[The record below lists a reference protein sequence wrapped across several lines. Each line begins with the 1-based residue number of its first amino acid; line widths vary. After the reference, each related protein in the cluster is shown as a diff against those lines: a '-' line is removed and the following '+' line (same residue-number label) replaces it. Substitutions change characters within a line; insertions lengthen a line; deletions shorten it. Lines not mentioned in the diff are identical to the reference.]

1 MLMIKILHFL
11 WIPSNLSR
19 MKIWKELTQ
28 KFSFHNFCTSFCP
41 WLMQYE
47 VLFYEILCCVTFH
60 CVLCYITL
68 HYKFNSHQFT
78 YRSKQHAQKV
88 CIFNKKCFFFSIEDT
103 MIIQN
108 NYKEKS
114 WLAYKIW
121 KNHPSKNGIIS
132 LLSTYRKKIRETRSM
147 DRRLGS
153 GWPRTV
159 SKEENMDLIE
169 EFIFSQEQQLHMH

>member
-1 MLMIKILHFL
+1 MSLTYAIWSLILRDSLLRNIPLRSLLHNLTNLTVTSSPTDQNNML
-11 WIPSNLSR
+11 
-19 MKIWKELTQ
+19 
-28 KFSFHNFCTSFCP
+28 
-41 WLMQYE
+41 
-47 VLFYEILCCVTFH
+47 
-60 CVLCYITL
+60 
-68 HYKFNSHQFT
+68 
-78 YRSKQHAQKV
+78 
-88 CIFNKKCFFFSIEDT
+88 KKCVSLTKNVFFFSIEDT